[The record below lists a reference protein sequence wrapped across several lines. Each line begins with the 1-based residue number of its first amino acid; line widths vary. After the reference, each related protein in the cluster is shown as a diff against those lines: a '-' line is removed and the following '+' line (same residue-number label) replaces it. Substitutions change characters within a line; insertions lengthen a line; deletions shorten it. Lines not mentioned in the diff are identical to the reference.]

1 MQCIPDDRDTGNAIA
16 GDPVAGKAIASALV
30 IDNAIDGNWVPG
42 YGGSRRCSSRRVA
55 SVQCVT
61 SPWPRRLA
69 TVSYALK
76 IDGRFWWQRS
86 CECM

>member
-1 MQCIPDDRDTGNAIA
+1 MQCIPDDRDTGNAIV

-42 YGGSRRCSSRRVA
+42 YGGFRRVA
-55 SVQCVT
+55 SVQCIT
-61 SPWPRRLA
+61 SPWPQRLA

-76 IDGRFWWQRS
+76 IDGRFRWQRS